1 MTPNDFRFGFRI
13 VGGCYNERR
22 LVDADAA
29 FVAHARCDPKA
40 DLESE
45 CYLSAFRFGDDFA
58 TYLNA
63 TGSTKGYTGA
73 TWSAW
78 LWFDIDRDELDD
90 ATNDAR
96 RLAAHLLERFSMVGD
111 ELLLFYSGSKG
122 FHIGLPTSLWLACP
136 AIRFHA
142 YCRKFAESI
151 AEAAKLVIDS
161 GVYDR
166 VRAFR
171 APNSRHQK
179 TGRHKRFLGFDELMS
194 LTTPAIAELAAEPV
208 RFELPK
214 LQQPCRRAMQD
225 WQAAIAAVD
234 IQQANAIERR
244 LPKTEC
250 STNSNY
256 ATLNR
261 ATVDFMRDGA
271 SSGDRHRRL
280 FSAAA
285 NLNEF
290 GCGFE
295 LAWALLSESALDIGL
310 SPNEVRR
317 QIECGLNHRGGTQ

>member
-1 MTPNDFRFGFRI
+1 MTPNDYRFGFRI

-29 FVAHARCDPKA
+29 FVAHAQCDPKA
-40 DLESE
+40 DLQSE

-96 RLAAHLLERFSMVGD
+96 RLAAHLLNRFSMVGD
-111 ELLLFYSGSKG
+111 ELFLFYSGGKG
-122 FHIGLPTSLWLACP
+122 FHVGLPTALWSACP
-136 AIRFHA
+136 AIRFHG
-142 YCRKFAESI
+142 YCRRFAETI
-151 AEAAKLVIDS
+151 AESASVVIDS

-179 TGRHKRFLGFDELMS
+179 TGRHKRFLRFDELMS
-194 LTTPAIAELAAEPV
+194 LPTAAIVELAADPV
-208 RFELPK
+208 PFELTA
-214 LQQPCRRAMQD
+214 LSQPCRRALQD
-225 WQAAIAAVD
+225 WQAAIDAVD
-234 IQQANAIERR
+234 IQQTNAIQRR
-244 LPKTEC
+244 LPKADC

-261 ATVDFMRDGA
+261 TTVDFMRDGA
-271 SSGDRHRRL
+271 TSGDRHRRL
-280 FSAAA
+280 CSAAA
-285 NLNEF
+285 NLTEF

-295 LAWALLSESALDIGL
+295 LAWALLSESALDSGL

-317 QIECGLNHRGGTQ
+317 QIECGMNHRGGTQ

>member
-13 VGGCYNERR
+13 VGGCYHERR
-22 LVDADAA
+22 LVDANAA
-29 FVAHARCDPKA
+29 IVAHAQCNPKA
-40 DLESE
+40 VLQSE

-63 TGSTKGYTGA
+63 TGSTKGYNGA
-73 TWSAW
+73 TWSPW

-96 RLAAHLLERFSMVGD
+96 RLAAHLLERFAMVGD

-122 FHIGLPTSLWLACP
+122 FHLGLPTSLWSASP

-142 YCRKFAESI
+142 YCRKLAESI
-151 AEAAKLVIDS
+151 AESAKLVIDS

-171 APNSRHQK
+171 APNSRHPK
-179 TGRHKRFLGFDELMS
+179 TGRHKRFLHFDELLS
-194 LTTPAIAELAAEPV
+194 LTTPAILKLAAEPF
-208 RFELPK
+208 RFEMPPSPL
-214 LQQPCRRAMQD
+214 PCRQAIQD
-225 WQAAIAAVD
+225 WQAAIDAVD
-234 IQQANAIERR
+234 RQQTNAVQRR
-244 LPKTEC
+244 LTKTDC

-261 ATVDFMRDGA
+261 STMDFMNNGA
-271 SSGDRHRRL
+271 LSGDRHRRL

-290 GCGFE
+290 GCNFE
-295 LAWALLSESALDIGL
+295 LAWALLSESALDSGL
-310 SPNEVRR
+310 APNEVRR
-317 QIECGLNHRGGTQ
+317 QIECGLDHRGGTQ

>member
-1 MTPNDFRFGFRI
+1 MTPNDFRFGFLI

-29 FVAHARCDPKA
+29 FVAHAQCDPKA
-40 DLESE
+40 VLQSE
-45 CYLSAFRFGDDFA
+45 CYLSAFRFGNDFK
-58 TYLNA
+58 THLHA
-63 TGSTKGYTGA
+63 TGSTKGFAGA

-90 ATNDAR
+90 ATNGAR
-96 RLAAHLLERFSMVGD
+96 QLAAHLLERFSMVGD

-122 FHIGLPTSLWLACP
+122 FHIGLPTSLWMACP

-179 TGRHKRFLGFDELMS
+179 TGRHKRFLRFDELMS
-194 LTTPAIAELAAEPV
+194 LTTSAIVELAAEPV
-208 RFELPK
+208 RFELPA

-225 WQAAIAAVD
+225 WQAAIDAVD
-234 IQQANAIERR
+234 IQQTNAIQRR
-244 LPKTEC
+244 LPKIDC

-285 NLNEF
+285 NLTEF

-295 LAWALLSESALDIGL
+295 LAWALLSESALDSGL

-317 QIECGLNHRGGTQ
+317 QIECGLNHRGGAQ